1 MLAAENPVIPYRID
15 TLFQSEPWANWTVF
29 GLTIATSLAL
39 QSGAI
44 PLETVEH
51 YFVLGKGGPIA
62 AVGYLFAHGGIL
74 HLAGNMVFL
83 WVFGNAVCA
92 TVGNL
97 TYLAL
102 YLGLGAFAG
111 LTHLLVGGEP
121 VIGASGAIA
130 GVVGLAVAL
139 YPINRVN
146 VFYMIS
152 MVPRT
157 GRILL
162 WMLALY
168 WTAWDVIGAWF
179 HLGPVAYWAHLGGT
193 TAGLASG
200 LVLLAVGRA
209 QLTEFDHGSLLD
221 FLLRREPPHKLNPA
235 EEAARIEL
243 RRAARALLESYSAE
257 STAPAVSKGPRKLAL
272 RKPISSA
279 PAGIA
284 EQTPSQPR
292 STEGACAASPVTFG
306 AVRPATQPNP
316 SHQANAW
323 PANLPDARYFYFDGF
338 GRYGPM
344 SRVEFLERLGSAPE
358 TSRWWF
364 WAEGMTEWRRVSD
377 LGPVALRTSAPE
389 HTTVADTSLA
399 RDAALW
405 PSP

>member
-1 MLAAENPVIPYRID
+1 VLAAENPVIPYRID

-39 QSGAI
+39 QSGAV
-44 PLETVEH
+44 PLETAEH

-62 AVGYLFAHGGIL
+62 LVGYLFAHGGIL

-257 STAPAVSKGPRKLAL
+257 AVAPVVSEKPRRLAL
-272 RKPISSA
+272 RKPVRPTA
-279 PAGIA
+279 AG
-284 EQTPSQPR
+284 
-292 STEGACAASPVTFG
+292 PVTFG
-306 AVRPATQPNP
+306 AVHPANQPNP
-316 SHQANAW
+316 SHQADAW
-323 PANLPDARYFYFDGF
+323 PTTLPDVRYFCFDGF

-344 SRVEFLERLGSAPE
+344 SRAEFLGRIGCAPE

-364 WAEGMTEWRRVSD
+364 WAEGMAEWHRVSE
-377 LGPVALRTSAPE
+377 LGPVVQGTSVPE
-389 HTTVADTSLA
+389 HTTVADV
-399 RDAALW
+399 
-405 PSP
+405 